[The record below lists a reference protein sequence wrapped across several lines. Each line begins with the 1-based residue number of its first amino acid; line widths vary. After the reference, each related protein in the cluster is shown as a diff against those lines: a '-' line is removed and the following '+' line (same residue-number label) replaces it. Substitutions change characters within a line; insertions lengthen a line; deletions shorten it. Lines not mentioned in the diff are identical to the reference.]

1 MNEAKYSVLLFSSDI
16 RQIRASELRQ
26 YIQSGRKVYLLA
38 FDDPQELLE
47 DPILHEAHKKELL
60 QVSIVRYAPEWE
72 RVWAVIEDG
81 KVKVNHSQL
90 LDYLDQN
97 SAFNKGQYELEHA
110 YSRGHYIVKAGAGT
124 GKTTTM
130 INRIM
135 FLKHM
140 QGDLDLRS
148 IVMITFTNEAAANMR
163 SKLLEKIKNYYDL
176 TKDKKYLEWM
186 EEAGRMFI
194 GTIHSFAREFLV
206 TEGQTLGFSRSMEV
220 RSYKHERRRLI
231 EKYIDQ
237 FSVECPEI
245 YERFRHIPHYQ
256 IIRSFIAMIEQLHN
270 KSVSV
275 EAIGQ
280 LHFGADSHGFHEFA
294 DYVIK
299 HVIRELDEQKKTE
312 ETLEISDLI
321 SRLASL
327 KNLSSDQ
334 LRLSIRYLFVDEFQ
348 DTDESQ
354 AAFISWLAE
363 KYGCQLFVVGDVKQS
378 IYRFRGADYTAFL
391 QLQQQLETVNQVY
404 KEYSLQKNYR
414 SSPTLLTQL
423 NALFQKW
430 TKVVEKF
437 PFDDTDKLIPAKEE
451 GCKKEEKG
459 LVALDMGDAALKR
472 LLRCLYQKDV
482 AILVRSNRE
491 VLEMVDRVENMG
503 FFCEATMSGTFYR
516 SLPVREFYLLI
527 RRFTHPYVPKDR
539 YLFHQSS
546 YGENELTIAK
556 VLSAYTPET
565 PFILDLLQ
573 TFDNM
578 ERWECQWNTSSA
590 LAVLQNIIDEVRPHE
605 VFRLRYYN
613 QLRSRFP
620 DGDVEMHRKEAI
632 AKMKEY
638 KMNLDRLIF
647 FIKKEFGDFHAS
659 FYDLEKFL
667 AIKMATDASENELKI
682 TRGVN
687 HRIKVMTVH
696 KAKGLEF
703 DYVLMPLTRH
713 PFIKQGKTDVMLISD
728 RAQWKLGYSIH
739 WDDMEFENNYYNE
752 YAGSEKKELI
762 GEETRLLYVAL
773 TRARK
778 AVYVNSSSPMNPYQ
792 AQCWSDLLES
802 GEMLVV

>member
-1 MNEAKYSVLLFSSDI
+1 MNKSNYSILLFSSNI
-16 RQIRASELRQ
+16 QQIRASELRQ
-26 YIQSGRKVYLLA
+26 YIQSGRKVYLLT
-38 FDDPQELLE
+38 FDDPEELLE

-60 QVSIVRYAPEWE
+60 QVSVVRYAPEWE
-72 RVWAVIEDG
+72 QAWAVIEDG
-81 KVKVNHSQL
+81 KVNDSQL

-110 YSRGHYIVKAGAGT
+110 YDRGHYIVKAGAGT

-148 IVMITFTNEAAANMR
+148 VVMITFTNEAAANMR
-163 SKLLEKIKNYYDL
+163 SKLLEKLKNYYDL

-186 EEAGRMFI
+186 EEAGWMFI

-237 FSVECPEI
+237 FSVEYPEI

-354 AAFISWLAE
+354 TAFISWLAE

-391 QLQQQLETVNQVY
+391 QLQQQLETANQVY

-414 SSPTLLTQL
+414 SAPTLLTQL
-423 NALFQKW
+423 NVLFQKW
-430 TKVVEKF
+430 TKIVEKF
-437 PFDDTDKLIPAKEE
+437 PFDDTDKLIPAQEE
-451 GCKKEEKG
+451 SCEEG
-459 LVALDMGDAALKR
+459 LVALDMDDATLKY
-472 LLRCLYQKDV
+472 LLRRLYREDV
-482 AILVRSNRE
+482 AVLVRSNRE
-491 VLEMVDRVENMG
+491 VLEMVDRIENMG
-503 FFCEATMSGTFYR
+503 FFCEAAVSGTFYR
-516 SLPVREFYLLI
+516 SLPVRELYLLI

-565 PFILDLLQ
+565 SFILDLLQ

-578 ERWECQWNTSSA
+578 GRWECEWNMSSA
-590 LAVLQNIIDEVRPHE
+590 IAVLQNIIDEVRSHE

-620 DGDVEMHRKEAI
+620 DGDVEMQRKEAI

-667 AIKMATDASENELKI
+667 SIKMATDTSENERKV
-682 TRGVN
+682 TSDVN

-713 PFIKQGKTDVMLISD
+713 PFIKQGKTDVILISD
-728 RAQWKLGYSIH
+728 RAQWKLGYSID
-739 WDDMEFENNYYNE
+739 WGDMEFKNNYYNE
-752 YAGSEKKELI
+752 YAGSEKKEMI
-762 GEETRLLYVAL
+762 GEEVRLLYVAL

-778 AVYVNSSSPMNPYQ
+778 AVYVNSSSQMNPYQ